1 MGRYPGP
8 LPMSFVIYA
17 RGHPEVL
24 STHRTTLEI
33 TKGSSLTKEGNCIIA
48 VQASAGLAD
57 LPRELK
63 AAISS
68 SKSRVSLVLD
78 VNGDS
83 FTVEGRGDVSLSL
96 SHPDAI
102 VVRKSTFISDRTLM
116 VKADKAA
123 FDVPR
128 RIVTMLQDPNQQVTI
143 TISAV
148 RRGEPL

>member
-1 MGRYPGP
+1 MGRYPVP
-8 LPMSFVIYA
+8 FPMSFVFHG

-33 TKGSSLTKEGNCIIA
+33 TKDPSLTKKGNCIVA
-48 VQASAGLAD
+48 VASSAGLVD

-63 AAISS
+63 DAISS

-83 FTVEGRGDVSLSL
+83 FTVEGRGDGTMSLSD
-96 SHPDAI
+96 PNAI

-123 FDVPR
+123 FDIPR
-128 RIVTMLQDPNQQVTI
+128 RIVRMLQDPNQQVTI

-148 RRGEPL
+148 SRDGSL